1 QALPSRKIDRGIG
14 HYITDSDDLFA
25 LSLAPRLKDIEWY
38 GRSRRLD
45 PFAIASWWI
54 GYDSPQNDA
63 TAEQYFY
70 VHGGP
75 RDPAKWR
82 RAERESDALIR
93 RIVAT
98 RAVLRLV
105 SLMKDDAFE
114 RIREILALALVEAK
128 LAGLGAASGP
138 LTIFLPSD
146 MAIAEAAALL

>member
-1 QALPSRKIDRGIG
+1 SARDLVQLMYRHIHPLALSYCRDSTNFPIHPEFILWPIPGEGFLARYLTREMFAYDPGLIELNTQALPSRKIDRGIG

-70 VHGGP
+70 VQGGP

-82 RAERESDALIR
+82 RAERE
-93 RIVAT
+93 
-98 RAVLRLV
+98 
-105 SLMKDDAFE
+105 
-114 RIREILALALVEAK
+114 
-128 LAGLGAASGP
+128 
-138 LTIFLPSD
+138 
-146 MAIAEAAALL
+146 